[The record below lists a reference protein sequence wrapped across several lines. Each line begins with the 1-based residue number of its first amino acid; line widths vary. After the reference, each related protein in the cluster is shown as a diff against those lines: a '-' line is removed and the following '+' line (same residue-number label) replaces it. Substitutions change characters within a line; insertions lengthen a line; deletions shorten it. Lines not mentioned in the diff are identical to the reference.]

1 MIPAVVTAGDRRA
14 AKAVYGESKVY
25 LELGGLPLVAHVVL
39 ALQQVPEVSE
49 VWVVGDAK
57 RLEGVFEGR
66 ELRARVVKPLH
77 IVPQFRN
84 LYENA
89 WETFRRLLPGA
100 GPEGRDPVSE
110 ADLDQRV
117 LYLPGDLPFATPQE
131 ISAFIRQGLANGCV
145 YSVGLATDE
154 SLQEFY
160 PTEDGRPGIRMAY
173 FNFREGRI
181 RQNNLHL
188 VQPARLLNRGYI
200 EKMYEA
206 RHQRE
211 MWDIVK
217 LAWELLWLEQGGFT
231 VLYYFLLLHIAGVAD
246 RWGLPGLADVIR
258 KWIPQAR
265 IEKGCSLLLAGSFKM
280 EVCEAGGC
288 AIDIDQEE
296 DLDIARVR
304 FDEWKKA
311 QAARAERLYGPPA
324 LPAPRAAAE
333 GQAR

>member
-25 LELGGLPLVAHVVL
+25 LELGGLPLVAHVV
-39 ALQQVPEVSE
+39 AVLQQVPEVSE
-49 VWVVGDAK
+49 VWVVGNEE
-57 RLEGVFEGR
+57 RLKGVFER
-66 ELRARVVKPLH
+66 PEVRARLAKPLH
-77 IVPQFRN
+77 IVAQFRN

-89 WETFRRLLPGA
+89 WETFRRILPGA

-131 ISAFIRQGLANGCV
+131 ISAFIRRGLANGCV

-154 SLQEFY
+154 SLQDFY
-160 PTEDGRPGIRMAY
+160 PTEAGDPGIRMAY

-188 VQPARLLNRGYI
+188 VQPARLGNRGYI

-211 MWDIVK
+211 LWDIVK
-217 LAWELLWLEQGGFT
+217 LAWDLLWMEQGGFT
-231 VLYYFLLLHIAGVAD
+231 VLYYYALMHTAGVVD
-246 RWGLPGLADVIR
+246 RRGFRGLADRIR
-258 KWIPQAR
+258 KWIPTAR
-265 IEKGCSLLLAGSFKM
+265 IEKGCGLLLAGSFKM
-280 EVCEAGGC
+280 EICQAGGC

-296 DLDIARVR
+296 DYDAAKAR
-304 FDEWKKA
+304 FDEWKRV
-311 QAARAERLYGPPA
+311 QAARAERIYGPPA
-324 LPAPRAAAE
+324 LPAQSSAGE
-333 GQAR
+333 GSTS